1 MSSNQGTLCKI
12 GGKQVILTRHHDAQ
26 QYNPMYFDREK
37 AIVFPGTFTD
47 SRLAAWLELMLIQLA
62 FSLGIGVNK
71 NRDSAYNMACLPGEN
86 YSETNLGSTYLVPVR
101 THITTQDDFKKVHV
115 SAHNKKK
122 ELIDAG
128 DYQKGKHQH
137 PELRKPSK
145 EYKKQDHAVQVRCA
159 RRQTTI

>member
-1 MSSNQGTLCKI
+1 M
-12 GGKQVILTRHHDAQ
+12 D
-26 QYNPMYFDREK
+26 
-37 AIVFPGTFTD
+37 
-47 SRLAAWLELMLIQLA
+47 
-62 FSLGIGVNK
+62 IGVNK
-71 NRDSAYNMACLPGEN
+71 NRDSPYTMACLPGEN

-145 EYKKQDHAVQVRCA
+145 EYKKQDHAVRKKADHYLREGRPLKRKSDAEIQNDFQLRFETLGGVGIVSPEKAILHCRTKTKFFGKWGTKVGLRA
-159 RRQTTI
+159 VGMHGEKE